1 MKRGQWVAVIAAMA
15 VLALLVLWSRP
26 AARVTPVQAAVQ
38 PGVPVSVEVHTLG
51 GNADRLACTGA
62 FVTHKLPFATG
73 TRLREIGT
81 YVSNGAGVAV
91 NDLDGDGDLDLVF
104 ASVDGQNTIL
114 WNEGQGKDG
123 LRFKEEDLDDRFGR
137 GVAVVDVDGDGRLD
151 IVFTHRGVEP
161 ISYWH
166 NTGKRRNSALC
177 APRCRVST
185 AMPMR
190 WPGATSIAT
199 ATWTWSPVPMAPN

>member
-1 MKRGQWVAVIAAMA
+1 M
-15 VLALLVLWSRP
+15 
-26 AARVTPVQAAVQ
+26 
-38 PGVPVSVEVHTLG
+38 
-51 GNADRLACTGA
+51 
-62 FVTHKLPFATG
+62 THKLPFATG

-123 LRFKEEDLDDRFGR
+123 LQLTEEELDDRFGR

-161 ISYWH
+161 ISFWH
-166 NTGKRRNSALC
+166 NTGNSQERFARHVQE
-177 APRCRVST
+177 PG
-185 AMPMR
+185 
-190 WPGATSIAT
+190 PGAGA
-199 ATWTWSPVPMAPN
+199 AGHRR